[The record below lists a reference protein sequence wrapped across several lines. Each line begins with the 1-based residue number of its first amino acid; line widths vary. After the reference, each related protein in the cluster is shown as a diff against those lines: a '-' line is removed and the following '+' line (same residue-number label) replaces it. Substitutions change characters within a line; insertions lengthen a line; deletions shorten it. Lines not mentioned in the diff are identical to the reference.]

1 MINKL
6 GLFFINVSP
15 QHIYSSVEET
25 LLAYIQIKA
34 ILSLILRLKKANFFL
49 KYKIIPCTN

>member
-15 QHIYSSVEET
+15 QHIYSSLEET